1 MDIIALSRLVVI
13 HIRVRA
19 LPLLPTIS
27 GCTVF
32 YKVEKLQFLV
42 SNFRDK
48 LVLVLL
54 QIMFFRESDPC
65 DGSDCKGEAYLART
79 LPGLQT
85 NRYLLYGCW

>member
-1 MDIIALSRLVVI
+1 MDIIALSRLVI

-27 GCTVF
+27 GSTAF
-32 YKVEKLQFLV
+32 YIVEKIAVLY
-42 SNFRDK
+42 FRFQKDGFGFIADE
-48 LVLVLL
+48 
-54 QIMFFRESDPC
+54 IMFFRKSDPS

-85 NRYLLYGCW
+85 DRY